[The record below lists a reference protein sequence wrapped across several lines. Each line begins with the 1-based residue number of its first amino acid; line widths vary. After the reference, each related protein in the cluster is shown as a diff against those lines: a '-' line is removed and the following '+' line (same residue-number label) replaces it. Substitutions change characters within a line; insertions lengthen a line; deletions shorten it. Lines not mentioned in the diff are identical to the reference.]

1 MSIDPYEFQRASRSN
16 TNDCLSCYVQRTLLL
31 LYVPLRTLLPSKRDT
46 CSFLNSWGLFKSDI
60 APGSPKVARCVD
72 ISTTPSLKLAHAPL
86 ALNDGITLT
95 TVLVDDDRYMHR
107 FRSIKTTCA
116 RLKLDMSPLSSLVL
130 ISSLLLLSLSLLL
143 LLSAK

>member
-1 MSIDPYEFQRASRSN
+1 MSSKELLGAIRMIAYHVMYNVHYYYSMYLYAP
-16 TNDCLSCYVQRTLLL
+16 SCQE
-31 LYVPLRTLLPSKRDT
+31 KRDT

-130 ISSLLLLSLSLLL
+130 ISSLLLLSLSSLL